1 MSHSSNDDAGNAR
14 PECCQVAKRSTSR
27 LSALMCS
34 VAKITSPQRELVSMS
49 IDIDRYNSTVCG
61 SHDDNATQGF
71 LTVPPG
77 PCVISG
83 NVKLNVSG
91 LKKVVVSGI
100 TIVFS
105 TVAGACADK
114 VVCHRVRHEFE
125 TYPGTN
131 YLLDFNAGCQNY
143 LNRHEIVLAKW
154 TEFDPGSYSLP
165 FSFPFDA
172 AMPNTLSCGIN
183 HEACNITHRF
193 DVKGQYRIPGLS
205 PHICRVSRILPI
217 FRHLEEEAKAVDH
230 ARMQYHQWSQQ
241 TSRSYYCGDWSLHV
255 VAPTYGYL
263 GKPLSVY
270 FAAEVRRADGYLMP
284 VEPKLFSCRL
294 IETMEFVDGNTVSR
308 QVSPWSP
315 FRLCSKRAISVDSI
329 NPSVVSFDESSLSPT
344 GRRIDFYKS
353 DIRSSSAHPRM
364 TTRSVS
370 IIHRIDFRIKDDFGG
385 ILPGETHTSVCVRM
399 ICACEQGFGSSSS
412 SSRPHCSWNHDGAGV
427 MAIDSPPLLD
437 TPPPFFELY
446 ADTGVPEAPPEYD
459 PSAAPDAAPRQ

>member
-1 MSHSSNDDAGNAR
+1 MSYFSNDHAGNAR
-14 PECCQVAKRSTSR
+14 PEYRQVAKRNTSR
-27 LSALMCS
+27 LSALMRS
-34 VAKITSPQRELVSMS
+34 VANITGPLRELVSVS
-49 IDIDRYNSTVCG
+49 IDIDCTNSTVCR
-61 SHDDNATQGF
+61 SHDDNATQVF

-83 NVKLNVSG
+83 NVKLHVSG
-91 LKKVVVSGI
+91 LKKIVVSGI

-105 TVAGACADK
+105 TVAGAYADK
-114 VVCHRVRHEFE
+114 
-125 TYPGTN
+125 
-131 YLLDFNAGCQNY
+131 NY
-143 LNRHEIVLAKW
+143 LNRHEIVFAKW

-172 AMPNTLSCGIN
+172 AMPNTVSCGIK
-183 HEACNITHRF
+183 HEPCNVTHRF

-205 PHICRVSRILPI
+205 PRICRVSRILPI
-217 FRHLEEEAKAVDH
+217 FRHLEEEVKTVDH
-230 ARMQYHQWSQQ
+230 ARMQYHQRSQQ
-241 TSRSYYCGDWSLHV
+241 TSRSYYCGGWSLHV
-255 VAPTYGYL
+255 VAPTYAYL

-270 FAAEVRRADGYLMP
+270 FAAEVRRADGYLVP

-294 IETMEFVDGNTVSR
+294 IETMEFADGKTVSR
-308 QVSPWSP
+308 QVSPWST

-329 NPSVVSFDESSLSPT
+329 NHSVVSFDESSLSPT

-364 TTRSVS
+364 TTRNVS
-370 IIHRIDFRIKDDFGG
+370 IIHRIDFRVRDDFGG

-412 SSRPHCSWNHDGAGV
+412 SRAHSSGNHDGAGV

-459 PSAAPDAAPRQ
+459 PSAAPAAAPRQ